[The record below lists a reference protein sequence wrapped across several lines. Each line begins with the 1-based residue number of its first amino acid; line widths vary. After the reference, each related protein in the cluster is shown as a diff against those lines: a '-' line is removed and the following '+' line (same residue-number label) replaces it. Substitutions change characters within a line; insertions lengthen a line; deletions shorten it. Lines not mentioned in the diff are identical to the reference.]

1 MIVLFCDF
9 FLVVNS
15 ILFLFVKYL
24 NVFKLKFIWLYF
36 EFDFIFV
43 VKIELINIMIVISFK
58 FFKFFSMMKFII
70 LKRNKVIDVMVKF
83 MCVL

>member
-43 VKIELINIMIVISFK
+43 VKIELINIMIVISFI
-58 FFKFFSMMKFII
+58 FFSMMKFII

>member
-24 NVFKLKFIWLYF
+24 NVFKLKFICLYL

-43 VKIELINIMIVISFK
+43 VKIELINIMIVIS
-58 FFKFFSMMKFII
+58 FKFFSMMKFII